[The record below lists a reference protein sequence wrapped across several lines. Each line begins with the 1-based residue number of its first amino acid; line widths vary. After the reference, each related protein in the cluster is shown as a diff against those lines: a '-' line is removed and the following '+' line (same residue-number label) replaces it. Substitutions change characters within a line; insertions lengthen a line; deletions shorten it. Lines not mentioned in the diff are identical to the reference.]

1 MSAVNFLILDKEQDR
16 SAKCFMAL
24 KQVCINEPFLT
35 IVHMFL
41 YDLPIFYEFPLFF
54 WIWCYNLAMKT
65 LGSLLKA

>member
-1 MSAVNFLILDKEQDR
+1 MSAVNFLILDNEQD
-16 SAKCFMAL
+16 MAL

-54 WIWCYNLAMKT
+54 WIRCYNLAMKT
-65 LGSLLKA
+65 LGSLF